1 MSATVIVLA
10 LFAAISHATWNAFL
24 RTGADRLWSVTV
36 MSFAVTAVAIPF
48 ALILPAPP
56 ASAWP
61 YLVVSSCLQV
71 GYSVFLVSAYR
82 HGELGQVYPIVR
94 GSVPLLV
101 TFGGFVLAGERLAAT
116 PMLGVALVALG
127 IASLALGK
135 GRATTTSILLALATG
150 SLIASYATVDAIG
163 VRETGNPGAYAAWIC
178 LIYGALMPAVFVVL
192 RGKLTLDIR
201 SSETW
206 KALAGGLVSLMA
218 YGAVIAAFALG
229 PAGPVTALRETSVV
243 FAALIGWLFLG
254 EALTLRRVGACTVVA
269 LGAFCLGYQP

>member
-1 MSATVIVLA
+1 MSASVIVLA

-48 ALILPAPP
+48 AIILPAPP

-101 TFGGFVLAGERLAAT
+101 TFGGFVLAGERLGADADARRRPRCPRYRQPRPRQGPGDHDIHHAGSRHRLVDRQLRHGRCHRRSRDGQPGRLCGMDLPDLWRADACGLCPAA
-116 PMLGVALVALG
+116 
-127 IASLALGK
+127 GK
-135 GRATTTSILLALATG
+135 ARCWISVRPRPGR
-150 SLIASYATVDAIG
+150 
-163 VRETGNPGAYAAWIC
+163 RW
-178 LIYGALMPAVFVVL
+178 
-192 RGKLTLDIR
+192 R
-201 SSETW
+201 
-206 KALAGGLVSLMA
+206 AG
-218 YGAVIAAFALG
+218 
-229 PAGPVTALRETSVV
+229 
-243 FAALIGWLFLG
+243 
-254 EALTLRRVGACTVVA
+254 
-269 LGAFCLGYQP
+269 